1 MSEYFDKRSHFAIL
15 TPQKKTVLEAT
26 ATTIQTILFWLFS
39 IIGIAGGLGLI
50 FNRAPVY
57 AALSLIL
64 NFFSIAGLYLSL
76 NAYFLAAIQILVYA
90 GAIMVLFLFVI
101 MLLNLQREEMKVF
114 HFDAYKGIAFILGLG
129 FIAEMLFVFKSFS
142 ENGLTK
148 DFAFSNVENIG
159 EKLMTDFLFPF
170 EMISVVLLAALIGAV
185 VVAKKHSY
193 Q

>member
-1 MSEYFDKRSHFAIL
+1 MS
-15 TPQKKTVLEAT
+15 PQKKTVLEAT

-50 FNRAPVY
+50 FHRAPVY

-76 NAYFLAAIQILVYA
+76 NAYFLTAIQILVYA

-101 MLLNLQREEMKVF
+101 MLLNLQKEETKVF
-114 HFDAYKGIAFILGLG
+114 HFDAYKGIAFILGLA
-129 FIAEMLFVFKSFS
+129 FIAEMLFVFRSFS
-142 ENGLTK
+142 DNGLTQ
-148 DFAFSNVENIG
+148 DFAFGNVEPIG